1 MKERT
6 IEQLELECRR
16 QQALNQSL
24 LDTMSIGVCV
34 VDQTGLITKLNPAGV
49 RLLGWSETAI
59 QGNSCHDV
67 LQCLIEPTDKTLVDC
82 PITTVIRNRN
92 VLWTPRTRLRCRNGE
107 WKWVELTAKVLEGYG
122 LDQVLMTFR
131 DLSAEIQLAED
142 FRRLASIPEES
153 PFPIVEVD
161 EATHLHYANPAMV
174 KLMEQAGVRMEG
186 FSGALPPGLS
196 KLIKD
201 CLAHDMVERDI
212 EVNVGQKQYAW
223 LFSPHPELGLV
234 RGYGIDVTDRRHAAD
249 ELAAFA
255 DTLEGKNMELDQALI
270 RAEAA
275 TQAKAA
281 FLATMSHE
289 IRTPLNGVI
298 GMTEILIESRLN
310 PHQRDCAEI
319 VKSSAEA
326 LLTIINDILDFS
338 KIEAGKLKIENIP
351 FNLCSLVEEIVDLF
365 AERAQKKGL
374 DLAGLIHPNVP
385 VDLQSDPTRLR
396 QILSNFL
403 GNAIKFTNQGEIL
416 VKVEMIKDRVSET
429 VQGKDEKNDEI
440 LESTSDSSLRESP
453 IVLRFSVQDTG
464 IGIPS
469 EVQTRLFQA
478 FSQADVSTTRKYGG
492 TGLGLAI
499 CRQLT
504 ELMGGT
510 IGVES
515 TPGGGATFWCDMPL
529 TVQVIRTE
537 SLKVKEANLTD
548 RKVLLAGCPPAT
560 RNMLESFLVT
570 QGAVCANTSECSEA
584 RRWLREA
591 AREGHPYDVVLL
603 DALLPETT
611 RMGFVQSLKNDSFL
625 NTLRI
630 GLLVPFWWKSHV
642 GAQSLPDVQFT
653 VTKPVH
659 RASLVSSITSPVDK
673 KEYDGV
679 LEEESSSQKPSGD
692 TEPFVIST
700 PSGLQLNHASVLVA
714 EDNLVNQR
722 VVNWILE
729 KMGCRVTNVT
739 NGREAIEAF
748 SRDAFDLILMD
759 WQMPDLDGLQATRAI
774 RQREASEKQER
785 QTIRPAGL
793 ASHIPIIGMTA
804 NVMKGDRE
812 QCLEAGMDDCLPK
825 PIRAETI
832 RSILSQWLPSCRN
845 DIQINDNDQD
855 TPDPRID
862 APDSKGLRT
871 LTGPV
876 NSSSVQPSVS
886 THTQEELYD
895 VAAAVKAVEEDWEL
909 LHSLINLFLVS
920 GPELMAELRHAFHS
934 EQWESV
940 KKGAHQL
947 KGALGTLQAGPASR
961 AAALV
966 EKLTDMPDSPRLS
979 EAFHELERHFT
990 ILLPALQR
998 ALHQCEASSRP
1009 ASPMVQK

>member
-16 QQALNQSL
+16 QQAFNESL
-24 LDTMSIGVCV
+24 LDTISIGVCV
-34 VDQTGLITKLNPAGV
+34 VDQEGVIAKLNPAGV

-59 QGNSCHDV
+59 QGKSCHDV
-67 LQCLIEPTDKTLVDC
+67 LQCLVAPNEESLAEC
-82 PITTVIRNRN
+82 PITTVVRDRN

-122 LDQVLMTFR
+122 LDHVLITFR

-174 KLMEQAGVRMEG
+174 RLMEQAGVRLEG

-196 KLIKD
+196 NLIKD

-310 PHQRDCAEI
+310 PHQQDCAEI

-338 KIEAGKLKIENIP
+338 KIEAGKLKIEKIP

-374 DLAGLIHPNVP
+374 DLAGVIHPNVP
-385 VDLQSDPTRLR
+385 VDLESDPTRLR

-416 VKVEMIKDRVSET
+416 VKVEMVPERVSE
-429 VQGKDEKNDEI
+429 QIKEQDKENYDR
-440 LESTSDSSLRESP
+440 LESTSDSSLRGSQ

-469 EVQTRLFQA
+469 DVQARLFQA

-510 IGVES
+510 IGVKS

-529 TVQVIRTE
+529 AVQLKGAE
-537 SLKVKEANLTD
+537 SLTVKEADLTD
-548 RKVLLAGCPPAT
+548 RKVLLVGCPLAT
-560 RNMLESFLVT
+560 RNMVESFLVT
-570 QGAVCANTSECSEA
+570 RGAVCGITSECSEA
-584 RRWLREA
+584 RTWLREA
-591 AREGHPYDVVLL
+591 ARAGHPYNVVLL

-611 RMGFVQSLKNDSFL
+611 RMGFVQSLKDDSWL
-625 NTLRI
+625 NGLRI
-630 GLLVPFWWKSHV
+630 GLLVPFWWKSHF
-642 GAQSLPDVQFT
+642 GNQSLPDVQFT

-659 RASLVSSITSPVDK
+659 RASLVSCITSPVDK
-673 KEYDGV
+673 KGADGV
-679 LEEESSSQKPSGD
+679 LQEQPSAQKPSEEHG
-692 TEPFVIST
+692 PFVLSST
-700 PSGLQLNHASVLVA
+700 SGPQSTHASVLVA

-759 WQMPDLDGLQATRAI
+759 WQMPDLDGLQATRVI
-774 RQREASEKQER
+774 RQREASEKPEHQALH
-785 QTIRPAGL
+785 PSGL
-793 ASHIPIIGMTA
+793 TSHVPIIGMTA

-832 RSILSQWLPSCRN
+832 RSILSQWLPSCRK
-845 DIQINDNDQD
+845 DIQIHENGHDIQD
-855 TPDPRID
+855 SRID
-862 APDSKGLRT
+862 ALDSKGPKT
-871 LTGPV
+871 IAGIV
-876 NSSSVQPSVS
+876 NSPSALRSDS
-886 THTQEELYD
+886 TQTQEEYYD
-895 VAAAVKAVEEDWEL
+895 VSAAVKAVEEDWEL

-920 GPELMAELRHAFHS
+920 GPQLMAELRQAFHS

-966 EKLTDMPDSPRLS
+966 EKLTETPDSPRLS
-979 EAFHELERHFT
+979 EAFHEFERHFT
-990 ILLPALQR
+990 VLLPALQR
-998 ALHQCEASSRP
+998 ALEQCEGSSRHP
-1009 ASPMVQK
+1009 SPVVRQ

>member
-1 MKERT
+1 MNLMKERT
-6 IEQLELECRR
+6 IEQLEHECRR

-34 VDQTGLITKLNPAGV
+34 VDQAGLIVKMNPAGV

-59 QGNSCHDV
+59 QGASCHDV
-67 LQCLIEPTDKTLVDC
+67 LQCLIEPNEGALAEC
-82 PITTVIRNRN
+82 PITTVMRDRK
-92 VLWTPRTRLRCRNGE
+92 VLWTPRMRLHCRNDE
-107 WKWVELTAKVLEGYG
+107 WKWVELTTKLLDGFG
-122 LDQVLMTFR
+122 LDHVLMTFR
-131 DLSAEIQLAED
+131 DLSAEMQLAED

-174 KLMEQAGVRMEG
+174 KLMEQAGVRLEG

-201 CLAHDMVERDI
+201 CLAHDMVEHDI

-298 GMTEILIESRLN
+298 GMTEILIESPLN
-310 PHQRDCAEI
+310 THQRDCAEI

-338 KIEAGKLKIENIP
+338 KIEAGKLKIEKIP
-351 FNLCSLVEEIVDLF
+351 FNLCSLIEEIVDLF

-374 DLAGLIHPNVP
+374 DLAGVIHPEVP
-385 VDLQSDPTRLR
+385 LDLESDPTRLR

-416 VKVEMIKDRVSET
+416 VKVEM
-429 VQGKDEKNDEI
+429 VQGRLSEQVRVADEEKYETR
-440 LESTSDSSLRESP
+440 ESTSDSTRGGSQF
-453 IVLRFSVQDTG
+453 VLRFSVQDTG

-469 EVQTRLFQA
+469 EVQNRLFQA

-515 TPGGGATFWCDMPL
+515 TPGGGATFWCDMPMGVSSMK
-529 TVQVIRTE
+529 TG
-537 SLKVKEANLTD
+537 SLPEKDTNLTN
-548 RKVLLAGCPPAT
+548 RKILLVGCPLAT
-560 RNMLESFLVT
+560 RNMLESFLVAR
-570 QGAVCANTSECSEA
+570 GAVCAHTSECSEA
-584 RRWLREA
+584 RTWLRQA
-591 AREGHPYDVVLL
+591 AKESHPYDVVLL

-611 RMGFVQSLKNDSFL
+611 RLGFVQSLKDDSFL
-625 NTLRI
+625 STLRI
-630 GLLVPFWWKSHV
+630 GLLVPFWWKSHF
-642 GAQSLPDVQFT
+642 GSQSLSDVQFT

-659 RASLVSSITSPVDK
+659 RASLVTCITSS
-673 KEYDGV
+673 DGQKASDELV
-679 LEEESSSQKPSGD
+679 HETPSASLRVEEN
-692 TEPFVIST
+692 EPFVISM
-700 PSGLQLNHASVLVA
+700 PSGAQASHYSVLVA

-748 SRDAFDLILMD
+748 SRETFDFILMD

-774 RQREASEKQER
+774 RQREASEKTGR
-785 QTIRPAGL
+785 QV
-793 ASHIPIIGMTA
+793 SHVPIIGMTA

-825 PIRAETI
+825 PLRAETI
-832 RSILSQWLPSCRN
+832 RSILSQWLPVSRN
-845 DIQINDNDQD
+845 TIQSQETGPDTENPCVV
-855 TPDPRID
+855 TPD
-862 APDSKGLRT
+862 SQGFRT
-871 LTGPV
+871 RTGPE
-876 NSSSVQPSVS
+876 NSSSVSGSDS
-886 THTQEELYD
+886 TSDPEGYYD
-895 VAAAVKAVEEDWEL
+895 LAAAVKAVEEDWEL

-920 GPELMAELRHAFHS
+920 GPQLMEELRHAFQS
-934 EQWESV
+934 GQWESV

-961 AAALV
+961 SAALV
-966 EKLTDMPDSPRLS
+966 EKLTETPDSPRLP
-979 EAFHELERHFT
+979 EAFHELERHFSA
-990 ILLPALQR
+990 LLPALQR
-998 ALHQCEASSRP
+998 ALEQCAASSRQ
-1009 ASPMVQK
+1009 ASPVVRQ

>member
-16 QQALNQSL
+16 QQAFNQSL
-24 LDTMSIGVCV
+24 LDTIAIGVCV
-34 VDQTGLITKLNPAGV
+34 VDQAGLIAKLNPAGV

-59 QGNSCHDV
+59 HGKSCHEV
-67 LQCLIEPTDKTLVDC
+67 LQCLIEPNEEALAEC
-82 PITTVIRNRN
+82 PIATVVRDRN
-92 VLWTPRTRLRCRNGE
+92 VHWTPRTRLRCRNGE
-107 WKWVELTAKVLEGYG
+107 WKWVELTAKLLEGYG
-122 LDQVLMTFR
+122 LDQVLITFR

-174 KLMEQAGVRMEG
+174 KLMEQAGVRLEG

-196 KLIKD
+196 NLIKD

-270 RAEAA
+270 RAESA

-298 GMTEILIESRLN
+298 GMTEILIDSQLN

-338 KIEAGKLKIENIP
+338 KIEAGKLKIEKIP

-374 DLAGLIHPNVP
+374 DLAGVIHPNVP
-385 VDLQSDPTRLR
+385 IDLESDPTRLR

-416 VKVEMIKDRVSET
+416 VKVEIVKDRVGEQ
-429 VQGKDEKNDEI
+429 VQVKDEENYKSV
-440 LESTSDSSLRESP
+440 ESTSHSSLPTSHM
-453 IVLRFSVQDTG
+453 VLRFSVQDTG

-469 EVQTRLFQA
+469 EVQARLFQA

-529 TVQVIRTE
+529 GVQFMKTE
-537 SLKVKEANLTD
+537 PLPVKEAKLSD
-548 RKVLLAGCPPAT
+548 RRVLLVGCPLAT

-570 QGAVCANTSECSEA
+570 RGALCANTSECSQA
-584 RRWLREA
+584 RTWLREA

-611 RMGFVQSLKNDSFL
+611 RMGFVQSLKDDSLL
-625 NTLRI
+625 NALRI
-630 GLLVPFWWKSHV
+630 GLLVPFWWKSHF
-642 GAQSLPDVQFT
+642 GNQSLPDVQFT

-659 RASLVSSITSPVDK
+659 RASLVSYISSPVDK
-673 KEYDGV
+673 TESDGLLQEKRSV
-679 LEEESSSQKPSGD
+679 EKRSEENG
-692 TEPFVIST
+692 PFVIST
-700 PSGLQLNHASVLVA
+700 TSGPESTHASVLVA

-739 NGREAIEAF
+739 NGREAIDAF
-748 SRDAFDLILMD
+748 SREAFDLILMD

-774 RQREASEKQER
+774 RQREVSEKPKR
-785 QTIRPAGL
+785 QAVHASGL
-793 ASHIPIIGMTA
+793 TSHVPIIGMTA

-825 PIRAETI
+825 PLRAETI
-832 RSILSQWLPSCRN
+832 RSLLSQWLPTCRK
-845 DIQINDNDQD
+845 DIQINENGQD
-855 TPDPRID
+855 TQDSLID
-862 APDSKGLRT
+862 APDS
-871 LTGPV
+871 TGPRTSTGPMT
-876 NSSSVQPSVS
+876 SSSAQPVVS
-886 THTQEELYD
+886 THGQEEVYD

-909 LHSLINLFLVS
+909 LYSLINLFLVS
-920 GPELMAELRHAFHS
+920 GPQLMAELRQAFHS
-934 EQWESV
+934 DQWESV

-966 EKLTDMPDSPRLS
+966 EKLAETPDSPRLS
-979 EAFHELERHFT
+979 DAFHELEQHFT
-990 ILLPALQR
+990 VLLPALQH
-998 ALHQCEASSRP
+998 ALAHCEASSRH
-1009 ASPMVQK
+1009 ASPVVHK